1 MHRRVSRKEKCDPL
15 ILCLIIDAYI
25 IEKVKQEPDVFE
37 HAKIQRKCIP
47 RVLLEDILKVQ
58 QNGLQSDR
66 KRMAQWQKD
75 GSSKSLQCRPQANKI
90 VGIMATEQKVDVTS
104 CNTDSSVS

>member
-1 MHRRVSRKEKCDPL
+1 MHRRVSRKEKCDSL

-37 HAKIQRKCIP
+37 HAKIQRKCVP

-58 QNGLQSDR
+58 QNGLQPDR

-75 GSSKSLQCRPQANKI
+75 GVVNHFSVDHRLTKLWELWLQNRK
-90 VGIMATEQKVDVTS
+90 
-104 CNTDSSVS
+104 